1 MSLTKQSHYDKI
13 ESVKIN
19 DYYMIQ
25 LRKRIS
31 IMEDKKEIS
40 FSFER
45 EVLNPDHDVDSIS
58 DATVKAQFKAVM
70 TAKVKKAYETYKSNL
85 GKL

>member
-31 IMEDKKEIS
+31 IMEDEKEIS

>member
-1 MSLTKQSHYDKI
+1 
-13 ESVKIN
+13 
-19 DYYMIQ
+19 
-25 LRKRIS
+25 
-31 IMEDKKEIS
+31 MEDKKEIS